1 MPASTGDPISAA
13 LSHSLAASSKLSSDS
28 DTLDT
33 KLIGS
38 TKRVLLTE
46 IKYEQTSTFNSNL
59 EDLKSK
65 YVVLKPNV
73 NSENGEVKLK
83 NGLPK
88 PALSD
93 SKPLQSSSVSKASS
107 SIVKPSSPAG
117 VNKAVLP
124 SPKRVLFDPEKIQ
137 LGWQTKT
144 VPVGAGMENL
154 GNTCYLNST
163 LQALFHVPAFVNWL
177 LNDKAHKDK
186 CEALNGLTHTDCLIC
201 AMLKT
206 LKSSLENSASNSIRP
221 HLVYNKLK
229 LICKRLMHGHQEDA
243 HEFMRYL
250 IESMDRSYLRIM
262 QANNLDSYSKE
273 TTPLSQ
279 IFGGYLRTEVRCLEC
294 RNISLTFQ
302 HFQDLL
308 LDIRQ
313 ATTLDQALES
323 YFTCERLGDGDEAYK
338 CEKCHRRVAA
348 TKKFTV
354 EKPPNVLCI
363 QLKRFGITGGKN
375 SKHIQLQTSLD
386 LTRFWVHQQ
395 SQPGVR
401 LNYRLVS
408 LVNHIG
414 PSTNCGHYTAVGLA
428 SSGQFYLFDDSL
440 VRLVST
446 HSVSGNNTYI
456 IMYEL
461 TSPNPSLNSAA
472 SKVSPPNGTCT
483 VTKPS
488 QNTSTVVGCSNGMRR
503 PISPI
508 TNGTS
513 NHSHSQ
519 PTTPLKSML
528 GSPLKTANSSNAK
541 TSVSSHKSLVPY
553 STESSDSESE
563 PATSKK
569 AAVTLPTSSPIKNGF
584 AKESS
589 SFVKFSNCSI
599 GASPNKTST
608 RKSDEC
614 KSEVVVNGWHV
625 TEVVEKRS
633 VANSLYN
640 PPQNWAV
647 ISVDTAAAKSA
658 EKNGEPSQLKV
669 EESHNGINGKDHKK
683 PVENGHS
690 TMSNGDEPKKAT
702 NGSVENGRI
711 SNGKSWD
718 GCRNNSTVDYLK
730 KNSHQGYGRNVTT
743 WNGGR
748 TQVDEEAEM
757 DRLQQRKRSY
767 DQMYEDEMDHG
778 KVKKVKN
785 NYYQKNDREING
797 RRNYFQ
803 EHQNHKNN
811 GWYKDRHHFY
821 RTYSNNHHRTYQ
833 NNNNRHQHY
842 NPWRR

>member
-541 TSVSSHKSLVPY
+541 
-553 STESSDSESE
+553 
-563 PATSKK
+563 
-569 AAVTLPTSSPIKNGF
+569 
-584 AKESS
+584 
-589 SFVKFSNCSI
+589 
-599 GASPNKTST
+599 
-608 RKSDEC
+608 
-614 KSEVVVNGWHV
+614 
-625 TEVVEKRS
+625 
-633 VANSLYN
+633 
-640 PPQNWAV
+640 
-647 ISVDTAAAKSA
+647 SA